1 MKLTPTLFR
10 WLAIIWTVIML
21 IGCLTPHSELP
32 DELVNWNDK
41 GQHIAIFALFTLL
54 WRLAGLKFTTVAIT
68 GLVFGALIEVLQYIL
83 PINRSA
89 DWADLFADSIG
100 VLVGMLLVPLAQKV
114 VNSISNKLISE

>member
-10 WLAIIWTVIML
+10 WLAIVWTVIML
-21 IGCLTPHSELP
+21 IGCLTPHAELP

-41 GQHIAIFALFTLL
+41 AQHIAIFALFTLL
-54 WRLAGLKFTTVAIT
+54 WRLAGLKFATAAVVGI
-68 GLVFGALIEVLQYIL
+68 VFGALIEVLQYVL

-100 VLVGMLLVPLAQKV
+100 VVLGILLVPVAQKV
-114 VNSISNKLISE
+114 VDSISSKLVSE